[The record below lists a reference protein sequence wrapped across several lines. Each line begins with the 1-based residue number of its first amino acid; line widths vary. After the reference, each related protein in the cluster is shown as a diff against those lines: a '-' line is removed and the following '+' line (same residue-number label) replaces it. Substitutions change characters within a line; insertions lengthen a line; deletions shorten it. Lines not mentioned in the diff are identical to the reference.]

1 VVDDGQGKKR
11 ISVILDDDDTI
22 TIQKVPVA

>member
-22 TIQKVPVA
+22 TI